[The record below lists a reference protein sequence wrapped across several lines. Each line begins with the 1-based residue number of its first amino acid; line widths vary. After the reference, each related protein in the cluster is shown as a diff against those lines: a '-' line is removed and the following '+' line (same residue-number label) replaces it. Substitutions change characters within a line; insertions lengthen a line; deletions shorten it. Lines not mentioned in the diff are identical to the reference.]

1 MTRPGTEPASVEARL
16 LSEPRRRAGLDTH
29 GQPVRLGE
37 RDSDGYLVG
46 YIDEH
51 GLAWESL
58 TEKLAATHGPR
69 LAEALSLPYD
79 DPRRDQLLDQLLA
92 ELPDELIVD
101 VAREAACLLWL
112 KNTRPPE

>member
-1 MTRPGTEPASVEARL
+1 MTPPRREPASVEARL
-16 LSEPRRRAGLDTH
+16 LATPRRRAGLDTH

-58 TEKLAATHGPR
+58 TEKLAATHGPQ
-69 LAEALSLPYD
+69 LAQALSLPYD
-79 DPRRDQLLDQLLA
+79 DPRRDQLLDQVLA
-92 ELPDELIVD
+92 ALPDELIID
-101 VAREAACLLWL
+101 IAREAACLLWL
-112 KNTRPPE
+112 QNQRPD

>member
-1 MTRPGTEPASVEARL
+1 VTPPRREPASVEARL

-37 RDSDGYLVG
+37 RDRDGYLVG

-58 TEKLAATHGPR
+58 TEKLQRHTAPASPKRSAFPTTTRAATSYSIRSSQSCPT
-69 LAEALSLPYD
+69 S
-79 DPRRDQLLDQLLA
+79 
-92 ELPDELIVD
+92 
-101 VAREAACLLWL
+101 
-112 KNTRPPE
+112 

>member
-1 MTRPGTEPASVEARL
+1 VTPPRREPASVEARL

-37 RDSDGYLVG
+37 RDRDGYLVG

-58 TEKLAATHGPR
+58 TEKLAATHGSR

-79 DPRRDQLLDQLLA
+79 DPRRDQLLDQLLP

-112 KNTRPPE
+112 QNKRPD

>member
-1 MTRPGTEPASVEARL
+1 MTPPQREPASVGKRL
-16 LSEPRRRAGLDTH
+16 LAEPRSRAGLDTH

-69 LAEALSLPYD
+69 LAEALSLPFD
-79 DPRRDQLLDQLLA
+79 DPRRDQLLDQVLT
-92 ELPDELIVD
+92 ELPGELIVD

-112 KNTRPPE
+112 KNQRPN

>member
-1 MTRPGTEPASVEARL
+1 MTPPRRELARVEARL
-16 LSEPRRRAGLDTH
+16 LSEPQRRAGLDTH

-37 RDSDGYLVG
+37 RDGDGYLVG
-46 YIDEH
+46 YIDEQ